1 MRDLGHV
8 TAEVQDELVGAD
20 SVKKY
25 NGGLSSS
32 RVGARRSSGRS
43 PASSGVGRPAGGA
56 RTLAPLYSEPA
67 LLTENAHRVSLLCLS
82 ASSAGFLTCR
92 TYLVG
97 RGSRRLT
104 PLCSSIASDALLWR
118 RRRARVAWIKGS
130 NAVRTPVGDP
140 LEHACVHAYAA
151 GTGATVGPARG
162 GPSAPSN
169 HWIPPVFGKVWGD
182 LKSDS

>member
-1 MRDLGHV
+1 MPTVLKSTMVACPVLGLEPAV
-8 TAEVQDELVGAD
+8 PRGGRPPVLGLV
-20 SVKKY
+20 
-25 NGGLSSS
+25 
-32 RVGARRSSGRS
+32 ARRAV
-43 PASSGVGRPAGGA
+43 PAH
-56 RTLAPLYSEPA
+56 
-67 LLTENAHRVSLLCLS
+67 LLLFTVSLLFLRENAHRVSLLCLS